1 MKPQFAF
8 RRQSGA
14 DASVTEV
21 RLTWIEGRC
30 EHTLRFGRVAHERIV
45 GEHSRIL
52 SFRPGAVFALL
63 RRISSDFGPTCC
75 SLSVVQAAKA
85 GQISAPI
92 ASAIVGGE
100 RLLHVENLAHVSQ
113 VLEMV
118 DAMEADGIDPCDASP
133 DHWRDVA
140 ARLNAGRQ
148 IRPYTRARHAA
159 WLQRSRTGR

>member
-8 RRQSGA
+8 GCQSGA
-14 DASVTEV
+14 DASLTEV
-21 RLTWIEGRC
+21 RLTWIVGRC
-30 EHTLRFGRVAHERIV
+30 EHMLRFGRVAHERIV
-45 GEHSRIL
+45 GEHSRIV
-52 SFRPGAVFALL
+52 SFRPGAVFALV

-92 ASAIVGGE
+92 ASVIVGGE
-100 RLLHVENLAHVSQ
+100 RLLHVENLAHVLQ

-118 DAMEADGIDPCDASP
+118 DAMEGDGIDPCDASP

-140 ARLNAGRQ
+140 VRLNDGRQ

>member
-8 RRQSGA
+8 GRHSGA

-30 EHTLRFGRVAHERIV
+30 EHMLRFGRVADDRTDSEASRIV
-45 GEHSRIL
+45 
-52 SFRPGAVFALL
+52 SFRPGAVFALV
-63 RRISSDFGPTCC
+63 RRVSSDFGPTCC
-75 SLSVVQAAKA
+75 SLSVVQAARA

-92 ASAIVGGE
+92 ASLLVGGE

-140 ARLNAGRQ
+140 ARLNDGRP

-159 WLQRSRTGR
+159 WLQRSRTER

>member
-1 MKPQFAF
+1 MKPHFAF
-8 RRQSGA
+8 GRQSGA
-14 DASVTEV
+14 DASLSEV

-30 EHTLRFGRVAHERIV
+30 EHMLRFGRVADDRNVGEVSRIV
-45 GEHSRIL
+45 
-52 SFRPGAVFALL
+52 SFRPGAVFALV

-92 ASAIVGGE
+92 ASVIVGGE

-140 ARLNAGRQ
+140 ARLNDGRQ

>member
-8 RRQSGA
+8 GRQNGA
-14 DASVTEV
+14 DASLTEV

-30 EHTLRFGRVAHERIV
+30 EHMLRFGRVADDRTDSEASRIV
-45 GEHSRIL
+45 
-52 SFRPGAVFALL
+52 SFRPGAVFALV

-92 ASAIVGGE
+92 ASVIVGGE
-100 RLLHVENLAHVSQ
+100 RLLHVENLTHVSQ

-140 ARLNAGRQ
+140 ARLNGGRQ

>member
-1 MKPQFAF
+1 VKPQFACE
-8 RRQSGA
+8 RQSGA
-14 DASVTEV
+14 DASLTEV

-30 EHTLRFGRVAHERIV
+30 EHMLRFGRVADDRTVGEDSRIV
-45 GEHSRIL
+45 
-52 SFRPGAVFALL
+52 SFRPGAVFALV

-75 SLSVVQAAKA
+75 SLSVVQAAET
-85 GQISAPI
+85 GQISAPVASVI
-92 ASAIVGGE
+92 AGGE
-100 RLLHVENLAHVSQ
+100 RLLHVEDLAHISQ

-140 ARLNAGRQ
+140 ARLNDGRQ